1 MKSLLT
7 SPESKNVT
15 VSSLTTDWHRQ
26 VRAYIKKE
34 KPNINDQSN
43 IWNVGKNIKKKFVAN
58 AKINKCQDLNARTF
72 KGGSI
77 ELREKWLSLL
87 NRLSNIHSW
96 DNKTILKKY
105 ADKKLTKREALKKFL
120 LSKQS
125 PAYQALER
133 IVTNKSLLS
142 DLKYF
147 ISFNHAGN
155 LEVYHSLY
163 SKYCPTRLHFFD
175 KVMVARSQLAIMDF
189 NSDVNRKQ
197 ATTKTGDLRYSH

>member
-1 MKSLLT
+1 M
-7 SPESKNVT
+7 
-15 VSSLTTDWHRQ
+15 
-26 VRAYIKKE
+26 
-34 KPNINDQSN
+34 
-43 IWNVGKNIKKKFVAN
+43 
-58 AKINKCQDLNARTF
+58 
-72 KGGSI
+72 
-77 ELREKWLSLL
+77 
-87 NRLSNIHSW
+87 
-96 DNKTILKKY
+96 
-105 ADKKLTKREALKKFL
+105 KKFL

-147 ISFNHAGN
+147 ISFNHTGN

-197 ATTKTGDLRYSH
+197 ATTKTDDLRYSH